1 MTIELTE
8 DERQLLA
15 SLPQTIGAAMA
26 FAGKSGFFGT
36 GKELFASGKSVL
48 EGGRQ
53 YADNALIKS
62 LVPDVQ
68 AADRGAEMARMTA
81 TRDWARARMKEK
93 AIDSPEKLRALAI
106 DDARA
111 VSALLAARVSPE
123 VAGEYRAWTMQVAEN
138 VANASS
144 EGGFLGFGGE
154 RLSEGERKLL
164 DELKTAL
171 GTTAGGSTGTA

>member
-1 MTIELTE
+1 MALELTD

-36 GKELFASGKSVL
+36 GKELFASGKTVL

-53 YADNALIKS
+53 YAGNALIQS
-62 LVPDVQ
+62 LIPDVQ

-93 AIDSPEKLRALAI
+93 GIDSPAKLRELAVT
-106 DDARA
+106 DARA
-111 VSALLAARVSPE
+111 ASALLAARVSPE
-123 VAGEYRAWTMQVAEN
+123 VADEYRAWTMQVAEN
-138 VANASS
+138 VANAAS

-154 RLSEGERKLL
+154 RLSEGERQLL
-164 DELKTAL
+164 DDLKTAL
-171 GTTAGGSTGTA
+171 APMAGGSVGTA

>member
-36 GKELFASGKSVL
+36 GKELFASGKAMI

-53 YADNALIKS
+53 YADNELIRS
-62 LVPDVQ
+62 LVPDVK
-68 AADRGAEMARMTA
+68 AADREAEVARMTV
-81 TRDWARARMKEK
+81 TRDWARARMKAK
-93 AIDSPEKLRALAI
+93 GIDSPEKLRELAVE
-106 DDARA
+106 DARA
-111 VSALLAARVSPE
+111 ASALLGAKVEAG
-123 VAGEYRAWTMQVAEN
+123 VAGEYRAWTMQVAES
-138 VANASS
+138 VAQAAS

-154 RLSEGERKLL
+154 RLSEGESRLL
-164 DELKTAL
+164 DDLKTAL
-171 GTTAGGSTGTA
+171 GMTTDGAGGVA

>member
-1 MTIELTE
+1 MAIELTE

-36 GKELFASGKSVL
+36 GKELFASGKAVL

-53 YADNALIKS
+53 YADNELIKS

-68 AADRGAEMARMTA
+68 AADRAGEMARMTA
-81 TRDWARARMKEK
+81 TRDWARARMKAK
-93 AIDSPEKLRALAI
+93 GIDSPEKLRELAVE
-106 DDARA
+106 DARA
-111 VSALLAARVSPE
+111 ASALLATKVSPE
-123 VAGEYRAWTMQVAEN
+123 VANDYRAWAMQVAES
-138 VANASS
+138 VANAAS

-154 RLSEGERKLL
+154 QLSDGERKLL
-164 DELKTAL
+164 DDLKTAL
-171 GTTAGGSTGTA
+171 GTTTGGAASTA

>member
-1 MTIELTE
+1 MALELTE

-36 GKELFASGKSVL
+36 GKELFASGKAVL

-53 YADNALIKS
+53 YAGNALIKS
-62 LVPDVQ
+62 LVPDVE
-68 AADRGAEMARMTA
+68 AADRAGEMDRMTA

-93 AIDSPEKLRALAI
+93 GIDSPEKLRALAVE
-106 DDARA
+106 DARA
-111 VSALLAARVSPE
+111 ASTLLATRVGAE
-123 VAGEYRAWTMQVAEN
+123 VAADYRAWTMQVAEN
-138 VANASS
+138 VANAAS

-164 DELKTAL
+164 DDLKAAL
-171 GTTAGGSTGTA
+171 GTATGGTTGAA